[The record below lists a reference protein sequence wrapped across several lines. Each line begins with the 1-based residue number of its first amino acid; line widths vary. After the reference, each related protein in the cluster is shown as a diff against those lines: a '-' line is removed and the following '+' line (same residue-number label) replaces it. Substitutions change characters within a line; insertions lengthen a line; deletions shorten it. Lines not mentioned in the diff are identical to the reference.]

1 MAQTD
6 FPFAAVIFDMD
17 GVIVDT
23 EKFYLDTL
31 ARLIEAEGIE
41 VPFEDLCVT
50 VGASYKDFKRNL
62 VRWFELG
69 GEHLAEEE
77 ALARYNV
84 WEERNQPDF
93 AALLNHGVV
102 ETIAELKRRGV
113 RVALASSSPM
123 SNILLVLEW
132 EERNQPDF
140 AALLNHGVVETI
152 AELKRRGVRVA
163 LASSSPMSNI
173 LLVLEA
179 CGLSDAFELVTS
191 GEQFHESKPN
201 PEIYLHTLENLGL
214 PAGDCCCVEDSV
226 PGITAGKAAGLAV
239 FAKREDRF
247 GFTQEAADRRRQGRR
262 PRRLRQARGSL
273 WVHPGGGRPHHRC
286 HPRSA

>member
-17 GVIVDT
+17 GVIVDS
-23 EKFYLDTL
+23 EKFYLGTL
-31 ARLIEAEGIE
+31 AKLFEAEGIE

-84 WEERNQPDF
+84 
-93 AALLNHGVV
+93 
-102 ETIAELKRRGV
+102 
-113 RVALASSSPM
+113 
-123 SNILLVLEW
+123 W

-226 PGITAGKAAGLAV
+226 PGITAGKAAGLTV

-247 GFTQEAADRRRQGRR
+247 GFTQEAADRIIDAI
-262 PRRLRQARGSL
+262 PDLLEAASEL
-273 WVHPGGGRPHHRC
+273 
-286 HPRSA
+286 

>member
-31 ARLIEAEGIE
+31 ARLFEAEGIE

-123 SNILLVLEW
+123 DNILHVLE
-132 EERNQPDF
+132 
-140 AALLNHGVVETI
+140 V
-152 AELKRRGVRVA
+152 
-163 LASSSPMSNI
+163 
-173 LLVLEA
+173 
-179 CGLSDAFELVTS
+179 CGLSGAFELVTS

-214 PAGDCCCVEDSV
+214 PASACCCIEDSV
-226 PGITAGKAAGLAV
+226 PGITAGKAAGLTV
-239 FAKREDRF
+239 VAKREERF
-247 GFTQEAADRRRQGRR
+247 GFSQDAADVIIDAIPDVLNLQSRV
-262 PRRLRQARGSL
+262 S
-273 WVHPGGGRPHHRC
+273 VED
-286 HPRSA
+286 

>member
-31 ARLIEAEGIE
+31 ARLFEAEGIE

-123 SNILLVLEW
+123 SNILLVLE
-132 EERNQPDF
+132 
-140 AALLNHGVVETI
+140 
-152 AELKRRGVRVA
+152 
-163 LASSSPMSNI
+163 
-173 LLVLEA
+173 A
-179 CGLSDAFELVTS
+179 CGLSDAFEVVTS

-226 PGITAGKAAGLAV
+226 PGITAGKAAGLTV

-247 GFTQEAADRRRQGRR
+247 GFTQEAADRIIDAI
-262 PRRLRQARGSL
+262 PDLLEAASEL
-273 WVHPGGGRPHHRC
+273 
-286 HPRSA
+286 

>member
-23 EKFYLDTL
+23 EKFYLGTL
-31 ARLIEAEGIE
+31 AKLFEAEGIE

-84 WEERNQPDF
+84 
-93 AALLNHGVV
+93 
-102 ETIAELKRRGV
+102 
-113 RVALASSSPM
+113 
-123 SNILLVLEW
+123 W

-226 PGITAGKAAGLAV
+226 PGITAGKTAGLTV

-247 GFTQEAADRRRQGRR
+247 GFTQEAADRIIDAI
-262 PRRLRQARGSL
+262 PDLLEAASEL
-273 WVHPGGGRPHHRC
+273 
-286 HPRSA
+286 

>member
-23 EKFYLDTL
+23 EKFYLDAL
-31 ARLIEAEGIE
+31 ARLFEAEGIE

-123 SNILLVLEW
+123 SNIL
-132 EERNQPDF
+132 P
-140 AALLNHGVVETI
+140 
-152 AELKRRGVRVA
+152 
-163 LASSSPMSNI
+163 
-173 LLVLEA
+173 VLEA

-226 PGITAGKAAGLAV
+226 PGITAGKAAGLTV

-247 GFTQEAADRRRQGRR
+247 GFTQEAADRIIDAI
-262 PRRLRQARGSL
+262 PDLLEAASEL
-273 WVHPGGGRPHHRC
+273 
-286 HPRSA
+286 

>member
-23 EKFYLDTL
+23 EKFYLGTL
-31 ARLIEAEGIE
+31 AKLFEAEGIE

-93 AALLNHGVV
+93 AG
-102 ETIAELKRRGV
+102 
-113 RVALASSSPM
+113 
-123 SNILLVLEW
+123 
-132 EERNQPDF
+132 
-140 AALLNHGVVETI
+140 LLNHGVVETI

-226 PGITAGKAAGLAV
+226 PGITAGKAAGLTV

-247 GFTQEAADRRRQGRR
+247 GFTQEAADRIIDAI
-262 PRRLRQARGSL
+262 PDLLEAASEL
-273 WVHPGGGRPHHRC
+273 
-286 HPRSA
+286 

>member
-23 EKFYLDTL
+23 EKFYLGTL
-31 ARLIEAEGIE
+31 AKLFEAEGIE

-50 VGASYKDFKRNL
+50 VGASYKDFKHNL

-84 WEERNQPDF
+84 
-93 AALLNHGVV
+93 
-102 ETIAELKRRGV
+102 
-113 RVALASSSPM
+113 
-123 SNILLVLEW
+123 W

-226 PGITAGKAAGLAV
+226 PGITAGKAAGLTV

-247 GFTQEAADRRRQGRR
+247 GFTQEAADRIIDAI
-262 PRRLRQARGSL
+262 PDLLEAASEL
-273 WVHPGGGRPHHRC
+273 
-286 HPRSA
+286 

>member
-31 ARLIEAEGIE
+31 AKLFEAEGIE
-41 VPFEDLCVT
+41 VPFDDLCVT

-69 GEHLAEEE
+69 GEHLTEDE

-84 WEERNQPDF
+84 WEVRNQPDF
-93 AALLNHGVV
+93 AALLN
-102 ETIAELKRRGV
+102 
-113 RVALASSSPM
+113 P
-123 SNILLVLEW
+123 
-132 EERNQPDF
+132 
-140 AALLNHGVVETI
+140 GVVETI

-226 PGITAGKAAGLAV
+226 PGITAGKAAGLTV

-247 GFTQEAADRRRQGRR
+247 GFTQEAADRIIDVM
-262 PRRLRQARGSL
+262 PDLLEAASEL
-273 WVHPGGGRPHHRC
+273 
-286 HPRSA
+286 

>member
-31 ARLIEAEGIE
+31 AKLFEAEGIE

-69 GEHLAEEE
+69 GEHLTEEE

-84 WEERNQPDF
+84 
-93 AALLNHGVV
+93 
-102 ETIAELKRRGV
+102 
-113 RVALASSSPM
+113 
-123 SNILLVLEW
+123 W

-226 PGITAGKAAGLAV
+226 PGITAGKAAGLTV

-247 GFTQEAADRRRQGRR
+247 GFTQEAADRIIDAI
-262 PRRLRQARGSL
+262 PDLLEAASEL
-273 WVHPGGGRPHHRC
+273 
-286 HPRSA
+286 

>member
-31 ARLIEAEGIE
+31 ARLFEAEGIE

-77 ALARYNV
+77 ALARYNA

-102 ETIAELKRRGV
+102 ETIAELKRC
-113 RVALASSSPM
+113 
-123 SNILLVLEW
+123 
-132 EERNQPDF
+132 
-140 AALLNHGVVETI
+140 
-152 AELKRRGVRVA
+152 GVRVA

-226 PGITAGKAAGLAV
+226 PGITAGKAAGLTV

-247 GFTQEAADRRRQGRR
+247 GFTQEAADRIIDAI
-262 PRRLRQARGSL
+262 PDLLEAASEL
-273 WVHPGGGRPHHRC
+273 
-286 HPRSA
+286 

>member
-31 ARLIEAEGIE
+31 ARLFEAEGIE

-113 RVALASSSPM
+113 RVALASSSP
-123 SNILLVLEW
+123 I
-132 EERNQPDF
+132 
-140 AALLNHGVVETI
+140 
-152 AELKRRGVRVA
+152 
-163 LASSSPMSNI
+163 SNI

-226 PGITAGKAAGLAV
+226 PGITAGKAAGLTV

-247 GFTQEAADRRRQGRR
+247 GFTQEAADRIIDAI
-262 PRRLRQARGSL
+262 PDLLEAASEL
-273 WVHPGGGRPHHRC
+273 
-286 HPRSA
+286 

>member
-23 EKFYLDTL
+23 EKFYLGTL
-31 ARLIEAEGIE
+31 AKLFEAEGIE

-93 AALLNHGVV
+93 AALLNY
-102 ETIAELKRRGV
+102 
-113 RVALASSSPM
+113 
-123 SNILLVLEW
+123 
-132 EERNQPDF
+132 
-140 AALLNHGVVETI
+140 GVVETI

-226 PGITAGKAAGLAV
+226 PGITAGKAAGLTV

-247 GFTQEAADRRRQGRR
+247 GFTQEAADRIIDAI
-262 PRRLRQARGSL
+262 PDLLEAASEL
-273 WVHPGGGRPHHRC
+273 
-286 HPRSA
+286 

>member
-31 ARLIEAEGIE
+31 ARLFEAEGIE

-50 VGASYKDFKRNL
+50 VGASYKDFKRSL

-84 WEERNQPDF
+84 
-93 AALLNHGVV
+93 
-102 ETIAELKRRGV
+102 
-113 RVALASSSPM
+113 
-123 SNILLVLEW
+123 W

-226 PGITAGKAAGLAV
+226 PGITAGKAAGLTV

-247 GFTQEAADRRRQGRR
+247 GFTQEAADRIIDAI
-262 PRRLRQARGSL
+262 PDLLEAASEL
-273 WVHPGGGRPHHRC
+273 
-286 HPRSA
+286 

>member
-23 EKFYLDTL
+23 EKFYLGTL
-31 ARLIEAEGIE
+31 AKLFEAEGIE

-102 ETIAELKRRGV
+102 E
-113 RVALASSSPM
+113 M
-123 SNILLVLEW
+123 
-132 EERNQPDF
+132 
-140 AALLNHGVVETI
+140 I

-226 PGITAGKAAGLAV
+226 PGITAGKAAGLTV

-247 GFTQEAADRRRQGRR
+247 GFTQEAADRIIDAI
-262 PRRLRQARGSL
+262 PDLLEAASEL
-273 WVHPGGGRPHHRC
+273 
-286 HPRSA
+286 

>member
-31 ARLIEAEGIE
+31 AKLFEAEGIE

-69 GEHLAEEE
+69 GEHLTEEE

-102 ETIAELKRRGV
+102 ETITELKRRGV
-113 RVALASSSPM
+113 RMALASSSPM
-123 SNILLVLEW
+123 
-132 EERNQPDF
+132 P
-140 AALLNHGVVETI
+140 
-152 AELKRRGVRVA
+152 
-163 LASSSPMSNI
+163 NI

-226 PGITAGKAAGLAV
+226 PGITAGKAAGLTV

-247 GFTQEAADRRRQGRR
+247 GFTQEAADRIIDVI
-262 PRRLRQARGSL
+262 PDLLEAASEL
-273 WVHPGGGRPHHRC
+273 
-286 HPRSA
+286 

>member
-31 ARLIEAEGIE
+31 ARLFEAVGIE

-84 WEERNQPDF
+84 
-93 AALLNHGVV
+93 
-102 ETIAELKRRGV
+102 
-113 RVALASSSPM
+113 
-123 SNILLVLEW
+123 W

-226 PGITAGKAAGLAV
+226 PGITAGKAAGLTV

-247 GFTQEAADRRRQGRR
+247 GFTQEAADRIIDAI
-262 PRRLRQARGSL
+262 PDLLEAASEL
-273 WVHPGGGRPHHRC
+273 
-286 HPRSA
+286 

>member
-23 EKFYLDTL
+23 EKFFLGTL
-31 ARLIEAEGIE
+31 AKLFEAEGIE

-84 WEERNQPDF
+84 
-93 AALLNHGVV
+93 
-102 ETIAELKRRGV
+102 
-113 RVALASSSPM
+113 
-123 SNILLVLEW
+123 W

-226 PGITAGKAAGLAV
+226 PGITAGKAAGLTV

-247 GFTQEAADRRRQGRR
+247 GFTQEAADRIVDAI
-262 PRRLRQARGSL
+262 PDLLEAASEL
-273 WVHPGGGRPHHRC
+273 
-286 HPRSA
+286 

>member
-23 EKFYLDTL
+23 EKFYLGTL
-31 ARLIEAEGIE
+31 AKLFEAEGIE

-123 SNILLVLEW
+123 SNILLVLE
-132 EERNQPDF
+132 
-140 AALLNHGVVETI
+140 
-152 AELKRRGVRVA
+152 
-163 LASSSPMSNI
+163 
-173 LLVLEA
+173 A

-191 GEQFHESKPN
+191 GEQFQESKPN

-226 PGITAGKAAGLAV
+226 PGITAGKAAGLTV

-247 GFTQEAADRRRQGRR
+247 GFTQEAADRIIDAI
-262 PRRLRQARGSL
+262 PDLLEAASEL
-273 WVHPGGGRPHHRC
+273 
-286 HPRSA
+286 

>member
-31 ARLIEAEGIE
+31 AKLFEAEGIE
-41 VPFEDLCVT
+41 VPFDDLCVT

-69 GEHLAEEE
+69 GEHLTEEE

-93 AALLNHGVV
+93 AALLN
-102 ETIAELKRRGV
+102 
-113 RVALASSSPM
+113 P
-123 SNILLVLEW
+123 
-132 EERNQPDF
+132 
-140 AALLNHGVVETI
+140 GVVETI

-226 PGITAGKAAGLAV
+226 PGITAGKAAGLTV

-247 GFTQEAADRRRQGRR
+247 GFTQEAADRIIDVM
-262 PRRLRQARGSL
+262 PDLLEAASEL
-273 WVHPGGGRPHHRC
+273 
-286 HPRSA
+286 

>member
-23 EKFYLDTL
+23 EKFYLGTL
-31 ARLIEAEGIE
+31 AKLFEAEGIE

-84 WEERNQPDF
+84 
-93 AALLNHGVV
+93 
-102 ETIAELKRRGV
+102 
-113 RVALASSSPM
+113 
-123 SNILLVLEW
+123 W

-247 GFTQEAADRRRQGRR
+247 GFTQEAADRIIDAI
-262 PRRLRQARGSL
+262 PDLLEAASEL
-273 WVHPGGGRPHHRC
+273 
-286 HPRSA
+286 

>member
-17 GVIVDT
+17 GVIVDS

-31 ARLIEAEGIE
+31 ARLFEAEGIE

-84 WEERNQPDF
+84 
-93 AALLNHGVV
+93 
-102 ETIAELKRRGV
+102 
-113 RVALASSSPM
+113 
-123 SNILLVLEW
+123 W

-226 PGITAGKAAGLAV
+226 PGITAGKAAGLTV

-247 GFTQEAADRRRQGRR
+247 GFTQEAADRIIDAI
-262 PRRLRQARGSL
+262 PDLLEAASEL
-273 WVHPGGGRPHHRC
+273 
-286 HPRSA
+286 

>member
-31 ARLIEAEGIE
+31 AKLFEAEGIE

-69 GEHLAEEE
+69 GEHLTEEE

-123 SNILLVLEW
+123 SNILLVLE
-132 EERNQPDF
+132 
-140 AALLNHGVVETI
+140 V
-152 AELKRRGVRVA
+152 
-163 LASSSPMSNI
+163 
-173 LLVLEA
+173 

-226 PGITAGKAAGLAV
+226 PGITAGKAAGLTV

-247 GFTQEAADRRRQGRR
+247 GFTQEAADRIIDAI
-262 PRRLRQARGSL
+262 PDLLEAASKL
-273 WVHPGGGRPHHRC
+273 
-286 HPRSA
+286 

>member
-31 ARLIEAEGIE
+31 ARLFEAEGIE

-69 GEHLAEEE
+69 GKHLAEEE

-113 RVALASSSPM
+113 RVALASSSP
-123 SNILLVLEW
+123 
-132 EERNQPDF
+132 
-140 AALLNHGVVETI
+140 T
-152 AELKRRGVRVA
+152 
-163 LASSSPMSNI
+163 SNI

-226 PGITAGKAAGLAV
+226 PGITAGKAAGLTV

-247 GFTQEAADRRRQGRR
+247 GFTQEAADRIIDAI
-262 PRRLRQARGSL
+262 PDLLEAASEL
-273 WVHPGGGRPHHRC
+273 
-286 HPRSA
+286 

>member
-31 ARLIEAEGIE
+31 ARLFEAEGIE
-41 VPFEDLCVT
+41 VPFEELCVT

-84 WEERNQPDF
+84 
-93 AALLNHGVV
+93 
-102 ETIAELKRRGV
+102 
-113 RVALASSSPM
+113 
-123 SNILLVLEW
+123 W

-226 PGITAGKAAGLAV
+226 PGITAGKAAGLTV

-247 GFTQEAADRRRQGRR
+247 GFTQEAADRIIDAI
-262 PRRLRQARGSL
+262 PDLLEAASEL
-273 WVHPGGGRPHHRC
+273 
-286 HPRSA
+286 

>member
-1 MAQTD
+1 MAQAD

-31 ARLIEAEGIE
+31 ARLFEAEGIE

-123 SNILLVLEW
+123 SNILLVLE
-132 EERNQPDF
+132 
-140 AALLNHGVVETI
+140 
-152 AELKRRGVRVA
+152 
-163 LASSSPMSNI
+163 
-173 LLVLEA
+173 A
-179 CGLSDAFELVTS
+179 CGLSDAFELLTS

-226 PGITAGKAAGLAV
+226 PGITAGKAAGLTV

-247 GFTQEAADRRRQGRR
+247 GFTQEAADRIIDAI
-262 PRRLRQARGSL
+262 PDLLEAASEL
-273 WVHPGGGRPHHRC
+273 
-286 HPRSA
+286 

>member
-31 ARLIEAEGIE
+31 ARLFEAEGIE

-84 WEERNQPDF
+84 
-93 AALLNHGVV
+93 
-102 ETIAELKRRGV
+102 
-113 RVALASSSPM
+113 
-123 SNILLVLEW
+123 W

-226 PGITAGKAAGLAV
+226 PGVTAGKAAGLTV

-247 GFTQEAADRRRQGRR
+247 GFTQEAADRIIDAI
-262 PRRLRQARGSL
+262 PDLLEAASEL
-273 WVHPGGGRPHHRC
+273 
-286 HPRSA
+286 

>member
-23 EKFYLDTL
+23 EKFYLGTL
-31 ARLIEAEGIE
+31 AKLFEAEGIE

-93 AALLNHGVV
+93 AALLNHG
-102 ETIAELKRRGV
+102 A
-113 RVALASSSPM
+113 
-123 SNILLVLEW
+123 
-132 EERNQPDF
+132 
-140 AALLNHGVVETI
+140 VETI

-226 PGITAGKAAGLAV
+226 PGITAGKAAGLTV

-247 GFTQEAADRRRQGRR
+247 GFTQEAADRIIDAI
-262 PRRLRQARGSL
+262 PDLLEAASEL
-273 WVHPGGGRPHHRC
+273 
-286 HPRSA
+286 

>member
-31 ARLIEAEGIE
+31 ARLFEAEGIE

-123 SNILLVLEW
+123 SNILLVLE
-132 EERNQPDF
+132 
-140 AALLNHGVVETI
+140 
-152 AELKRRGVRVA
+152 
-163 LASSSPMSNI
+163 
-173 LLVLEA
+173 A
-179 CGLSDAFELVTS
+179 CGLSGAFELVTS

-226 PGITAGKAAGLAV
+226 PGITAGKAAGLTV

-247 GFTQEAADRRRQGRR
+247 GFTQEAADRIIDAI
-262 PRRLRQARGSL
+262 PDLLEAASEL
-273 WVHPGGGRPHHRC
+273 
-286 HPRSA
+286 

>member
-23 EKFYLDTL
+23 EKFYLGTL
-31 ARLIEAEGIE
+31 AKLFEAEGIE
-41 VPFEDLCVT
+41 VSFEDLCVT

-84 WEERNQPDF
+84 
-93 AALLNHGVV
+93 
-102 ETIAELKRRGV
+102 
-113 RVALASSSPM
+113 
-123 SNILLVLEW
+123 W

-226 PGITAGKAAGLAV
+226 PGITAGKAAGLTV

-247 GFTQEAADRRRQGRR
+247 GFTQEAADRIIDAI
-262 PRRLRQARGSL
+262 PDLLEAASEL
-273 WVHPGGGRPHHRC
+273 
-286 HPRSA
+286 

>member
-23 EKFYLDTL
+23 EKLYLDTL
-31 ARLIEAEGIE
+31 ARLFEAEGIE

-84 WEERNQPDF
+84 
-93 AALLNHGVV
+93 
-102 ETIAELKRRGV
+102 
-113 RVALASSSPM
+113 
-123 SNILLVLEW
+123 W

-226 PGITAGKAAGLAV
+226 PGITAGKAAGLTV

-247 GFTQEAADRRRQGRR
+247 GFTQEAADRIIDAI
-262 PRRLRQARGSL
+262 PDLLEAASEL
-273 WVHPGGGRPHHRC
+273 
-286 HPRSA
+286 

>member
-17 GVIVDT
+17 GVIVDS

-31 ARLIEAEGIE
+31 ARLFEAEGIE

-123 SNILLVLEW
+123 SNILLVLE
-132 EERNQPDF
+132 
-140 AALLNHGVVETI
+140 
-152 AELKRRGVRVA
+152 
-163 LASSSPMSNI
+163 
-173 LLVLEA
+173 A

-226 PGITAGKAAGLAV
+226 SGITAGKAAGLTV

-247 GFTQEAADRRRQGRR
+247 GFTQEAADRIVDAI
-262 PRRLRQARGSL
+262 PDLLEAASEL
-273 WVHPGGGRPHHRC
+273 
-286 HPRSA
+286 